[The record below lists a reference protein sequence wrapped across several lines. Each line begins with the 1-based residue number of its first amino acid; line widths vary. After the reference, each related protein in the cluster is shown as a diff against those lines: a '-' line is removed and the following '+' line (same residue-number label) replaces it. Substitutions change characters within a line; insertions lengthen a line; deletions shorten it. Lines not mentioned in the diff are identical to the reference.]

1 MQRIIK
7 INIFT
12 DMTETIFLGIVVFL
26 CMLAIFDLVVGV
38 SNDAVNFINS
48 AIGTKAASF
57 KVIIAIAAI
66 GVFAGAATSNGMMD
80 VARHGIFTPEYFTFY
95 EVMCI
100 FLAVMVTDVVLL
112 DVFNTLGMP
121 TSTTVSMVFEL
132 LGGAF
137 ALALLKMAHGAEGPD
152 GNLLNLGN
160 LINTDKALSVIL
172 AIFLSVAVA
181 FVFGTLVMWLSRLVF
196 SFVKP
201 NNRSIKT
208 ILFGGLSATA
218 IIWFLLINGLKSA
231 SFMTADVKDAIND
244 NTVVV
249 LLICFAASSI
259 VMALLSLMRVNIL
272 KTVVLIGTFALAMAF
287 AGNDLVNFVGVPLTG
302 LDAYNDFTANGSGNP
317 DTFMM
322 KSLQESAHTPILYL
336 LAAGLVMVLSLIFS
350 KKAQN
355 VVKTSVDLSRQD
367 EGDEMFGSSAIARSL
382 VRTITQVSSAIC
394 AAVPAPVAAFVNKRF
409 RREDLQLEE
418 GAAFDTVRAS
428 VNLVLA
434 GLLVALGTT
443 LKLPLSTTYVT
454 FMVAMGASL
463 ADRAW
468 SRESAVFRV
477 TGVLSVIGGWFITAG
492 VAFFICFIMTVIMF
506 YGSYIAMAVSI
517 IVAVILLVRSNVIYA
532 NKKPQANDSLFA
544 QIMHARSKQEIWILL
559 RDHIRTGNAKRL
571 QFVIDAYR
579 CATNS
584 FVNESYRPLK
594 KCSSLIDDER
604 TDLKR
609 QRRRE
614 IVAMRK
620 LDPITIM
627 QRNTWY
633 YLGINSCQQMLYC
646 LKRINDPI
654 REHVG
659 NHFTPLPECDRQ
671 RFLNMRDTVISMYE
685 KAIKML
691 ESGDYSNAE
700 HLRNECTNVQNQLSS
715 DRKLALDCLTPSN
728 MDTDAKTS
736 SANTQSINT
745 LLLTV
750 HVLQESQE
758 LIGCLRHM
766 LRGMNKF
773 ASADNK

>member
-1 MQRIIK
+1 
-7 INIFT
+7 
-12 DMTETIFLGIVVFL
+12 MTETIFLGIVVFL

-80 VARHGIFTPEYFTFY
+80 VARHGIFTPEYFSFY

-137 ALALLKMAHGAEGPD
+137 ALALLKMAHGATSPD
-152 GNLLNLGN
+152 GALLNLGD
-160 LINTDKALSVIL
+160 LLNTDKALSVIL

-181 FVFGTLVMWLSRLVF
+181 FVFGTIVMWVSRLVF

-201 NNRSIKT
+201 NNRSLKT
-208 ILFGGLSATA
+208 VLFGGLSATA

-231 SFMTADVKDAIND
+231 SFMTADVKEAIND
-244 NTVVV
+244 NTVLV
-249 LLICFAASSI
+249 LLICFAASSAI
-259 VMALLSLMRVNIL
+259 MALLSLMKVNIL
-272 KTVVLIGTFALAMAF
+272 KTVVLLGTFALAMAF

-302 LDAYNDFTANGSGNP
+302 LDAFNDYSANGTGNP
-317 DTFMM
+317 DAFMM
-322 KSLQESAHTPILYL
+322 KSLQESAQTPIIYL
-336 LAAGLVMVLSLIFS
+336 LTAGLIMVLSLIFS

-382 VRTITQVSSAIC
+382 VRSITQVSAAIC
-394 AAVPAPVAAFVNKRF
+394 ATVPEPVANFVNKRF
-409 RREDLQLEE
+409 KREDLQLEE

-492 VAFFICFIMTVIMF
+492 VAFFICFIVTTIMF
-506 YGSYIAMAVSI
+506 YGSYIAMAI
-517 IVAVILLVRSNVIYA
+517 AIAVAIFILVRNNIIYA
-532 NKKPQANDSLFA
+532 KKKTQAEDSLFD
-544 QIMHARSKQEIWILL
+544 QIMHSRSKQEIWRLL
-559 RDHIRTGNAKRL
+559 CDHIRTGNAARL
-571 QFVIDAYR
+571 QFVINAYR
-579 CATNS
+579 CATDS

-594 KCSSLIDDER
+594 KGSSLIDDER
-604 TDLKR
+604 TRLKR

-620 LDPITIM
+620 LDPITVI

-633 YLGINSCQQMLYC
+633 FLGINSCQQMLYC

-659 NHFTPLPECDRQ
+659 NHFNPLPASDREK
-671 RFLNMRDTVISMYE
+671 FINMRDTVIAMYE
-685 KAIKML
+685 KALNML

-700 HLRNECTNVQNQLSS
+700 HLRNECTNVQNQLST
-715 DRKLALDCLTPSN
+715 DRKLVLDCLTPANINSA
-728 MDTDAKTS
+728 DGS
-736 SANTQSINT
+736 SSQQSINT

-750 HVLQESQE
+750 HILQESQE
-758 LIGCLRHM
+758 LVGSLRHM

-773 ASADNK
+773 ATTDNN